1 MFVKRLR
8 RATVNL
14 FRKMSTISGKYHSTE
29 TRAKEGRLNLYKGL
43 EAIHSTLFRGCTHTR
58 TVSNVSKCQS
68 QSRFRILNFPQSNII
83 IYILLFTLSIFY
95 FKMSL
100 TRLTLT
106 RLTLILSTKSGKC
119 SKSRLVTTSAIK
131 HFIAKVA
138 YFYPKSGVVLPWTT
152 YNVVETRRQG
162 VQGVRKHLIH
172 FSNP

>member
-68 QSRFRILNFPQSNII
+68 QSRFRI
-83 IYILLFTLSIFY
+83 ILLFTLSIFY